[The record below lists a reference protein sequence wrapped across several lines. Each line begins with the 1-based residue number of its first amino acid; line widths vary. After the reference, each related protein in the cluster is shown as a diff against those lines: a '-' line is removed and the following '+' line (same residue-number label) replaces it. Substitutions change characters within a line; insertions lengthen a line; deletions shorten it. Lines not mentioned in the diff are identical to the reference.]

1 MKQRADISWSASSWA
16 DHRGHLCTGQFFK
29 AVLLYPCLCEA
40 IETLS
45 DWPDGWG
52 IRIILPSFVVLTLP
66 STLSANTLISLPF
79 PSEISTSITSTVG
92 SGNASSWLSI
102 PFFNIVKA
110 ITFYFGWGMENL
122 CRTKKCCTLNKLGQG
137 GELHILLSNAAVRS
151 YSSTETKETTLCSV
165 QQVI

>member
-1 MKQRADISWSASSWA
+1 MKQRADFSLSTSSWA
-16 DHRGHLCTGQFFK
+16 DHRGHLRTGQFFRV
-29 AVLLYPCLCEA
+29 VLLYSYLCEA

-79 PSEISTSITSTVG
+79 PSEISTSIISTAG
-92 SGNASSWLSI
+92 SGNVSSWLST

-110 ITFYFGWGMENL
+110 IYFGCDIENL
-122 CRTKKCCTLNKLGQG
+122 CGAKICWTLNKLGQS
-137 GELHILLSNAAVRS
+137 GELDILLSSAGVRRCS
-151 YSSTETKETTLCSV
+151 NTETKETTPCSV
-165 QQVI
+165 